1 MKLASHYKI
10 GSHRPFPSVLSQIA
24 IISYDF
30 IEKSQNSRPL
40 LVYKALGDHASVEQV
55 KVYCADFS
63 HHKKQYVS
71 FEHSDFQPLTV
82 PAYRRNISFHRIFS
96 YWIFALKIA
105 FNPALHDCSLLYF
118 CVPANELAIIALW
131 YKWVLKKTVVL
142 DVVDLWPEAFPLPSL
157 LNHGVKLFLNLT
169 SRPLRNWLFRQADL
183 IVTQSAYFQEKI
195 GSPPNSQVV
204 LMGTT
209 HQVDWRLKTAHRR
222 SLQEQIN
229 ILYLGSINAI
239 NDLESLIEILMRLK
253 QHRAVHLSVV
263 GGGKRLPYL
272 QQQVEALGIT
282 TCFHG
287 ICFDPEVKNREFLRC
302 HFGYNGYVSSTEVAI
317 SYKSLEYLAH
327 GLPLLNS
334 TKGDSRQLVE
344 SERLGFNFLPTRRS
358 RHELV
363 GKLLNLS
370 DAEYYQMQQQ
380 ALNTFEK
387 YFAWPVFQQN
397 LTQALSQLEPEPSS
411 QSKGLNR

>member
-1 MKLASHYKI
+1 MKLAFSQTIDSHL
-10 GSHRPFPSVLSQIA
+10 PFPSILSQVA

-30 IEKSQNSRPL
+30 IENSQNSRPL
-40 LVYKALGDHASVEQV
+40 LVYKAICSHSSVEKA

-63 HHKKQYVS
+63 HHRKQYVN
-71 FEHSDFQPLTV
+71 FEHSDFQSLTV

-105 FNPALHDCSLLYF
+105 VSPALRECSLLYF

-131 YKWVLKKTVVL
+131 YKWVFKKTVVL
-142 DVVDLWPEAFPLPSL
+142 DVVDLWPEALPLPFW
-157 LNHGVKLFLNLT
+157 LNRSVKFLMNLT
-169 SRPLRNWLFRQADL
+169 SRPVRNWLFRQADL
-183 IVTQSAYFQEKI
+183 IITQSAYFQQKI
-195 GSPPNSQVV
+195 ASPPNSQVV

-209 HQVDWRLKTAHRR
+209 HQIDWRLKTAHRC

-229 ILYLGSINAI
+229 ILYLGSINYI
-239 NDLESLIEILMRLK
+239 NDLDSLIQILICLK

-287 ICFDPEVKNREFLRC
+287 ICFDAEVKNREFLRC

-334 TKGDSRQLVE
+334 TKGDTRQLVE
-344 SERLGFNFLPTRRS
+344 SEGCGLNFLPIRRS
-358 RHELV
+358 RNELV
-363 GKLLNLS
+363 GKVLKLT
-370 DAEYYQMQQQ
+370 DDDYYKMQQQ

-397 LTQALSQLEPEPSS
+397 LTQTLSQLEEHSS
-411 QSKGLNR
+411 TH